1 MQGSKHYN
9 SALIL
14 KFPADLVTFTE
25 EILNGKL
32 HFLCTVI
39 LSWRWFLSYRNQSI
53 DLFCKSMY
61 WFLYRDLRHE
71 RFKTLFI
78 NIHWESCLHVI
89 KHNLLFLFF
98 FLSFFSFYFLSQI
111 FTIHKAAGEG
121 GGYILMSLLP
131 LPPAS
136 QTLRD
141 INWVALDI
149 AAESSPL
156 EIAGSRNRAWKLCY
170 TLFRTHSFY
179 TCTGSCCC

>member
-1 MQGSKHYN
+1 MQVAKHYN

-78 NIHWESCLHVI
+78 NIHWEPCLHVI
-89 KHNLLFLFF
+89 KHNLFF
-98 FLSFFSFYFLSQI
+98 FVFFSIWVFFHKYSRFTGQQVKGEAISSLSF
-111 FTIHKAAGEG
+111 
-121 GGYILMSLLP
+121 LP
-131 LPPAS
+131 LPLGCIRHCCWELTSGDSWQP
-136 QTLRD
+136 
-141 INWVALDI
+141 
-149 AAESSPL
+149 ESSMETFL
-156 EIAGSRNRAWKLCY
+156 HVL
-170 TLFRTHSFY
+170 
-179 TCTGSCCC
+179 

>member
-1 MQGSKHYN
+1 MQVAKHYN

-71 RFKTLFI
+71 RFKTFFI
-78 NIHWESCLHVI
+78 NIHWEPCLHVI
-89 KHNLLFLFF
+89 KHNLFFLFF
-98 FLSFFSFYFLSQI
+98 FLSGFSFTNIHDSQGSRWRGRLSPHCP
-111 FTIHKAAGEG
+111 FYH
-121 GGYILMSLLP
+121 YH
-131 LPPAS
+131 
-136 QTLRD
+136 
-141 INWVALDI
+141 WVALDI
-149 AAESSPL
+149 AAESSPP

-170 TLFRTHSFY
+170 KLFRTHSFY